1 MASDYLYTASD
12 DITAKTGTSG
22 RFEKGIKRLIVIAAV
37 IFAAQMIW
45 LFGVTPF
52 VPFAVIE
59 VQAFTDLSRTDV
71 LHIAGLDENS
81 SFISTNTVDL
91 KRKIE
96 SNLLVESAEVIKRFP
111 DKLSIY
117 LYPRSP
123 AAVALAD
130 FGSQQV
136 PILIDRFGVFFKYGD
151 PQVFDKSAI
160 PVLSG
165 FENPRLN
172 MRLPATLVSLPESL
186 SLIAS
191 SSPQL
196 LSAISE
202 IRIEHK
208 AWEGYDLVLY
218 PVHSSIKVRLEN
230 NITEDVLRYM
240 LLMLNVFEGSGQKPD
255 EIDFRSGIGSYKV
268 KEQSL

>member
-1 MASDYLYTASD
+1 MASDYMYTASD
-12 DITAKTGTSG
+12 DFPVKSKSSG
-22 RFEKGIKRLIVIAAV
+22 GFESTIKKLVIFTAV

-52 VPFAVIE
+52 VPFSTIE
-59 VQAFTDLSRTDV
+59 IQTFAGLQRSEV
-71 LHIAGLDENS
+71 LLTAGLDDGS
-81 SFISTNTVDL
+81 SFFSTSAADVKN
-91 KRKIE
+91 KIE
-96 SNLLVESAEVIKRFP
+96 SNLLVESAAVIKRFP

-117 LYPRSP
+117 LYPRRP
-123 AAVALAD
+123 AAVALAN

-136 PILIDRFGVFFKYGD
+136 PILIDRYGVFFRYGD
-151 PQVFDKSAI
+151 PQTHGMTEY
-160 PVLSG
+160 PVISG
-165 FENPRLN
+165 FENPQLN

-202 IRIEHK
+202 IRIEQK
-208 AWEGYDLVLY
+208 AWEGYDLVLF

-230 NITEDVLRYM
+230 NLTEDVLRYM
-240 LLMLNVFEGSGQKPD
+240 LLMLNVFKDNEQRPE
-255 EIDFRSGIGSYKV
+255 EIDFRSGIGSYRV
-268 KEQSL
+268 KEQS